1 MKALNNWT
9 VDPNV
14 VIPSPIVA
22 VFVADAVDSTG
33 KVWPGLASMVR
44 VVGPNHHDKVFV
56 GESAWS
62 DAQRYGMDIALTA
75 HYC

>member
-9 VDPNV
+9 VDHNV
-14 VIPSPIVA
+14 VVPSPTVA
-22 VFVADAVDSTG
+22 IFVADAVDANG
-33 KVWPGLASMVR
+33 RVWPGLASMVR

-62 DAQRYGMDIALTA
+62 DAERYALDA
-75 HYC
+75 ALRN